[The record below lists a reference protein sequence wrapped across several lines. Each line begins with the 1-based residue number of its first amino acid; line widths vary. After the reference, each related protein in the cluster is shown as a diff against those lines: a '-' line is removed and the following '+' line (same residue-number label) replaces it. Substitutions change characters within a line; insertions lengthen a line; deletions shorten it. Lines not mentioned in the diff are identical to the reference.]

1 MKNLFVGNLSSNLT
15 PDELRTLF
23 QTYGAVEEVEIITN
37 PNTTVEMTNDMDA
50 RNAIASLNGATVWG
64 NPLKV
69 EEAQPKLE
77 RPDELGNRHA
87 KDADGSGPE

>member
-1 MKNLFVGNLSSNLT
+1 
-15 PDELRTLF
+15 
-23 QTYGAVEEVEIITN
+23 
-37 PNTTVEMTNDMDA
+37 MTNDMDA